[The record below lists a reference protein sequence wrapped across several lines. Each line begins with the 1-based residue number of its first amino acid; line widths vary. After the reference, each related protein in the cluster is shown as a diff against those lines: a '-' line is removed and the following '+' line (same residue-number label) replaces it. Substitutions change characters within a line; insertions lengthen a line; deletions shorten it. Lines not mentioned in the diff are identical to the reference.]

1 MLFRWK
7 VFVIFSF
14 SVSRCC
20 VPISVFLLGVK
31 KGAGRALM
39 ACTPAASGI
48 DGGHLAKRSCLS
60 CQKQRRENNNKVFL
74 ALEENRRKDEQEK
87 IFEEKK

>member
-7 VFVIFSF
+7 VFAIFSF
-14 SVSRCC
+14 SVSQCC

-31 KGAGRALM
+31 KGAGCALM
-39 ACTPAASGI
+39 ARTPAASGI

-60 CQKQRRENNNKVFL
+60 CQKQRRENNNKVSL
-74 ALEENRRKDEQEK
+74 ALEENCRKDEQEK
-87 IFEEKK
+87 IFEENK